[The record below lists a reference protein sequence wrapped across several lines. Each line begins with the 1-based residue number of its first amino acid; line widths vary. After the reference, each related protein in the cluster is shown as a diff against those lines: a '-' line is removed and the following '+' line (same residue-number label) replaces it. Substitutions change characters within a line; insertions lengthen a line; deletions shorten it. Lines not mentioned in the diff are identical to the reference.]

1 MSIIEKLKYHE
12 EDKLNDWVDYS
23 EKRSRKFLKEIVHY
37 SKDNFE
43 EIRTYCNNTIPKEL
57 SSLSIVYEALS
68 EYSTNYNDFL
78 SQEVQRVVN
87 LAKNGT
93 IKATYL
99 KVLTDIETEDIYSK
113 TEDIYIKTMNFLIAN
128 LHLENDNNFNIQLLE
143 IIDWYLI
150 ELDEDDDIKE
160 ASVWINQIKNL
171 ANNGSSSVKIKAR
184 ELLNNSEISV
194 SLNPLSVLEKIK
206 SLF

>member
-99 KVLTDIETEDIYSK
+99 EVLTDIETEDIYSK

-184 ELLNNSEISV
+184 EVLNNSEISV
-194 SLNPLSVLEKIK
+194 SLNPLSVIEKIK